1 MASPAHVLGYSRF
14 RYVVPEETKFGKD
27 PRHTPRA
34 VFLGHPMDQ
43 RDDLGLDTWPAARI
57 DPGFPT
63 PEQLESFSMP
73 SDHRVGIHDGQARA
87 PTAPAMGQQ
96 HPKHSVRGPELWAL
110 DASTKD
116 GDLLT
121 KGQVFQGQLEAAF
134 KETLKER

>member
-43 RDDLGLDTWPAARI
+43 RDDLGLDTWPASRI

-87 PTAPAMGQQ
+87 PAAPGTGQQ
-96 HPKHSVRGPELWAL
+96 HPKYSVRGPELRAL

-116 GDLLT
+116 SELLP
-121 KGQVFQGQLEAAF
+121 KGQVLQSQSGTAF
-134 KETLKER
+134 EETLKKR